1 MHHEKAQHKVV
12 MGDRF
17 AVHMFQKAFAM
28 QYLIHCFLNEVY
40 RQNMEYASLAWVL
53 FHQYPARIL

>member
-12 MGDRF
+12 MGDQF

-28 QYLIHCFLNEVY
+28 QYLIHCFLNEV
-40 RQNMEYASLAWVL
+40 
-53 FHQYPARIL
+53 